1 MAATAWIAVS
11 PETVSAD
18 AQVGNINVTPSAGAT
33 VTNNRP
39 TAIVVVG
46 HGGTTL
52 ASWEARAG
60 SGGGGGGNTSGSSW
74 TCTHHNWNQSSESG
88 SSLGIDYETLAYPLE
103 EGSAYAFVCRD
114 EGGAVVHSAFMI
126 YDPADILGDLAAEPR
141 AIDAALASLELPT
154 PTIATSPATDLLVGL
169 DTWLWIDTAWTGT
182 GATAQVGATAATVT
196 ATPVAVHWDLG
207 DGTTLTCE
215 GPGTPYRPDATPTCA
230 HTYRHRSTV
239 DDPNGTF
246 TVTATVDWQA
256 GYTTTLGG
264 AGDLGALTTTATTTV
279 RVLEAQSV
287 IHYD

>member
-1 MAATAWIAVS
+1 LTATAAHGGKPGES
-11 PETVSAD
+11 FEA
-18 AQVGNINVTPSAGAT
+18 ANAT
-33 VTNNRP
+33 VTDNRP

-52 ASWEARAG
+52 ASWQASPGRGG
-60 SGGGGGGNTSGSSW
+60 SGGGSGGGGSSW
-74 TCTHHNWNQSSESG
+74 TCTHHPFDQASESG

-103 EGSAYAFVCRD
+103 EGGAYAFVCRD

-126 YDPADILGDLAAEPR
+126 YDPADVLGDLAAEPR
-141 AIDAALASLELPT
+141 AIDAALASLDLPT

-169 DTWLWIDTAWTGT
+169 DTWLWVDTAWAGT

-196 ATPVAVHWDLG
+196 ATPVRVHWDLG
-207 DGTTLTCE
+207 DGTTLTCD
-215 GPGTPYRPDATPTCA
+215 GPGTPYRAGTTPTCA
-230 HTYRHRSTV
+230 HTYRYRSTV
-239 DDPNGTF
+239 DDPHGTY

-256 GYTTTLGG
+256 AYSTTLGG